1 MTAIDISQ
9 LPAPDFLAQIDY
21 ETEVADL
28 SNGLV
33 AMFEGEAKDQLI
45 ETLSRD
51 SEPMTKLIQMVAY
64 RSMIRR
70 QEFNDRCRSLL
81 LAYASGSALD
91 HIGATYYATPRLSEE
106 SDAAYLER
114 LLLAPD
120 RHSTAGAARSYK
132 YHARSASSDVL
143 DVTAENAG
151 AGVVRITVLSAQGN
165 GTASVGLIQT
175 VSNALSP
182 EDVRPLTDTVLVE
195 SAAIR
200 TYEIKAVITPA
211 SGPDPALVLADSIQ
225 RAQVYAARRHR
236 IGLSVVRDAVLA
248 ALWTDQVENVVLTEP
263 SADLPAIAGNA
274 CFCTLVEVTS

>member
-21 ETEVADL
+21 EAEVASV
-28 SNGLV
+28 SNDLV
-33 AMFEGEAKDQLI
+33 AMFEGEDKDQLI

-51 SEPMTKLIQMVAY
+51 SEIATKLIQVFAY

-70 QEFNDRCRSLL
+70 QEFNDRCRALL
-81 LAYASGSALD
+81 LAYASAGALD
-91 HIGATYYATPRLSEE
+91 HIGVTYYTTPRLSEE

-120 RHSTAGAARSYK
+120 RHSTAGAGRSYK

-165 GTASVGLIQT
+165 GTASAPLIQT
-175 VSNALSP
+175 VEEALSP

-195 SAAIR
+195 SAVIR

-225 RAQVYAARRHR
+225 RARAYAERRHR

-248 ALWTDQVENVVLTEP
+248 ALWTDQVENVVLTDP
-263 SADLPAIAGNA
+263 FADLPAIAGNA